1 MLGIVALNMGGPDS
15 PAAVEPFLRNLFS
28 DPDIIRLGW
37 AKPMQGVLARW
48 ISRRR
53 APHARAA
60 YAQIGGRSPIR
71 DESQAQAQGV
81 AAHLCSQGVTA
92 LPFVAMNY
100 WHPFPRETVGELR
113 TAGVD
118 RVVLLPLYPHRSGT
132 TVGSSVRTFAEA
144 AKGLEIATVAGYAS
158 APGYLD
164 ALADRVREALTTV
177 ATAHR
182 DQCPIVFSAH
192 GLPESYVR
200 DGDPYLDDVRTTVAA
215 VSRRLSLRSRTR
227 LAFQSRVGRQRWLG
241 PSTEQTLE
249 RLAAEGHRAVVVVPV
264 SFTGEHIETLQE
276 LDIVYAERARS
287 LGISTFARA
296 RTVGCHPAFI
306 SALATLV
313 VGAARQRGWL

>member
-48 ISRRR
+48 IARRR

-71 DESQAQAQGV
+71 DESHAQVQGV
-81 AAHLCSQGVTA
+81 AAQLLSAGVAA

-100 WHPFPRETVGELR
+100 WHPFPGETVCELR
-113 TAGVD
+113 AAGVD

-132 TVGSSVRTFAEA
+132 TVGSSLRTFAEA
-144 AKGLEIATVAGYAS
+144 ANGLETAVVDGYAS
-158 APGYLD
+158 DPGYVD

-177 ATAHR
+177 PTAER
-182 DQCPIVFSAH
+182 GQCPVLFSAH
-192 GLPESYVR
+192 GLPESYLR
-200 DGDPYLDDVRTTVAA
+200 DGDLYLDDVRTTVAA
-215 VSRRLSLRSRTR
+215 VSRILSLRSRTR

-241 PSTEQTLE
+241 PSTEQTL
-249 RLAAEGHRAVVVVPV
+249 
-264 SFTGEHIETLQE
+264 
-276 LDIVYAERARS
+276 
-287 LGISTFARA
+287 
-296 RTVGCHPAFI
+296 
-306 SALATLV
+306 
-313 VGAARQRGWL
+313 